1 MRLVLVR
8 HAESVGNA
16 EERLQGHADYPLT
29 DLGRA
34 QAARLFDRFRT
45 ERFEPSHV
53 YSSPLKRVAET
64 AQIVSRAWPV
74 EISYSDDLKEQDVG
88 VFSGLTWEEAE
99 TAYPEMARMLIESG
113 DWGAV
118 EGAESLADIRLRA
131 EGAVG
136 GLIDGRGADDIVVAF
151 AHGGII
157 LRMLSVLMGTERVW
171 RPPLQNTTLFDF
183 TLDSSRWRLR
193 DFGLNN
199 RDSVWRVN
207 RFADASH
214 LDD

>member
-34 QAARLFDRFRT
+34 QAARLFDRFKA

-64 AQIVSRAWPV
+64 AQIVSRGWPV

-99 TAYPEMARMLIESG
+99 TAYPDMARMLIESG

-118 EGAESLADIRLRA
+118 EGAESLVDIRLRA

-183 TLDSSRWRLR
+183 TLDSSRWRLS

-199 RDSVWRVN
+199 RDSVVACQPLR
-207 RFADASH
+207 
-214 LDD
+214 